1 MNSITPKPLNDFVAI
16 DVEYANRE
24 QDICQIGLVVVRNLE
39 IVEQRVWVI
48 QPFDNHYDENFSR
61 AHHMTE
67 ADTAY
72 APTFDIVWLN
82 EIRSYFLIG
91 QLWAHN
97 AISVEQ
103 PVLEKNFRE
112 NGLREDWLKIYDS
125 RDLYQRPD
133 CLPNSG
139 NGLPQCCMA
148 LGIPFDAKQHHDA
161 GYDALKCAEIVIAYA
176 KGQEP
181 DWTGVPKNTE
191 ELRKQ
196 LQEKRVLRLGD
207 FQTYYTST
215 SSGEEDVIAVLSSTD
230 GSGIEQVIDVFDKGD
245 VIKEVNTASLDF
257 SRIDKRPNN
266 PLCGKR
272 VVLTGLFKI
281 KRDDIKNALDVM
293 GAKRTSSISG
303 KTDIII
309 LGMHNVGYTKVI
321 DLEQQEAK
329 GHHIFRIVGD
339 TDLEALLYGD
349 GDKFFM
355 HQC

>member
-1 MNSITPKPLNDFVAI
+1 MNNSITPKPLNDFVAI

-67 ADTAY
+67 ADTAN

-125 RDLYQRPD
+125 RDLYQCPD

-148 LGIPFDAKQHHDA
+148 LGTPFDAKQHHDA
-161 GYDALKCAEIVIAYA
+161 GSDALKCAEIVIAYA

-196 LQEKRVLRLGD
+196 LQEKRVLRLW
-207 FQTYYTST
+207 
-215 SSGEEDVIAVLSSTD
+215 
-230 GSGIEQVIDVFDKGD
+230 KRH
-245 VIKEVNTASLDF
+245 ASLT
-257 SRIDKRPNN
+257 PE
-266 PLCGKR
+266 GKA
-272 VVLTGLFKI
+272 T
-281 KRDDIKNALDVM
+281 M
-293 GAKRTSSISG
+293 TP
-303 KTDIII
+303 
-309 LGMHNVGYTKVI
+309 
-321 DLEQQEAK
+321 
-329 GHHIFRIVGD
+329 
-339 TDLEALLYGD
+339 
-349 GDKFFM
+349 
-355 HQC
+355 